1 MGFAALTDE
10 INVDLPAFGKPTS
23 AASAEAVDSYMR
35 GRRALALT
43 RLDGPGGAVALF
55 DEALARAPSFTPA
68 LAGHAL
74 ASLRAWFAPSSV
86 DPVGFADAVARS
98 VERARL
104 HAPDVAETQLA
115 AGLYA
120 VHVSD
125 YAGAGRSLSRAVAI
139 APTFAAAHQAFGAMA
154 GETGRLER
162 GVRHLRAALELDPT
176 LIVAARD
183 LARTL
188 ALAGDREAS
197 RRVLAVHDAGGGA
210 QLLALQAR
218 IAVWYR
224 DVEGQRALLPTL
236 DESDDP
242 VARFSA
248 LYLRL
253 ALGDIGAAEG
263 EAIFGAL
270 IPAVVSPRFLRL
282 ALQSGAEIFAG
293 LGRVPDAVRYLGR
306 AVEAGLADVEWLD
319 RCPSLGPLRADDAF
333 REARRECRRRADA
346 FWSSVEE

>member
-1 MGFAALTDE
+1 VAEALRVSLD
-10 INVDLPAFGKPTS
+10 VGASRG

-43 RLDGPGGAVALF
+43 QLDGPGGAVALF

-68 LAGHAL
+68 LAGHAH

-104 HAPDVAETQLA
+104 HAPDFDETKLA
-115 AGLYA
+115 AGIYA

-125 YAGAGRSLSRAVAI
+125 YAGAGRSLSRALAI

-154 GETGRLER
+154 VETGRLER

-188 ALAGDREAS
+188 AL
-197 RRVLAVHDAGGGA
+197 RVLVAAPTEPVTTLRAAPRTEAVVLRIVRQAH
-210 QLLALQAR
+210 LAVPMQPAP
-218 IAVWYR
+218 
-224 DVEGQRALLPTL
+224 D
-236 DESDDP
+236 
-242 VARFSA
+242 VARDHH
-248 LYLRL
+248 RL
-253 ALGDIGAAEG
+253 LVCG
-263 EAIFGAL
+263 F
-270 IPAVVSPRFLRL
+270 
-282 ALQSGAEIFAG
+282 
-293 LGRVPDAVRYLGR
+293 GRV
-306 AVEAGLADVEWLD
+306 ADTEVPH
-319 RCPSLGPLRADDAF
+319 RSLVTSY
-333 REARRECRRRADA
+333 RRR
-346 FWSSVEE
+346 